1 MAASTYDRILR
12 LSEYLE
18 LPEQLELIETLT
30 RMVRARVARSTAR
43 SIMELEGLGA
53 EIWREVDAQEYVNQE
68 RATWGSR

>member
-30 RMVRARVARSTAR
+30 RMVRARVAGSTAR